1 MDGSR
6 EGDKSRTAA
15 NKEALM
21 DEYLILLPDDE
32 DAWERLSGYGR
43 EAVHSRHREFA
54 RRLQEG
60 EQVLTGGAELAP
72 SRTA

>member
-15 NKEALM
+15 HKEALM

-32 DAWERLSGYGR
+32 DAWERLSDDGR

-54 RRLQEG
+54 RRLQESG
-60 EQVLTGGAELAP
+60 QVLTGGAELAP

>member
-1 MDGSR
+1 
-6 EGDKSRTAA
+6 
-15 NKEALM
+15 M

-32 DAWERLSGYGR
+32 DAWERLSDDGR

-54 RRLQEG
+54 RRLQESG
-60 EQVLTGGAELAP
+60 QVLTGGAELAP

>member
-1 MDGSR
+1 
-6 EGDKSRTAA
+6 
-15 NKEALM
+15 M

-60 EQVLTGGAELAP
+60 GQVLTGGAELAP